1 VQLQLGYQPG
11 WQHQHPTA
19 SVCLWRPDEM
29 TAAFRLLA
37 LKPDVHR
44 AVQQVKV
51 ATGERKQLAAAE
63 TPEGSEEH
71 ERSKLRLDRVG

>member
-1 VQLQLGYQPG
+1 
-11 WQHQHPTA
+11 
-19 SVCLWRPDEM
+19 M